1 MTTRSGA
8 QERCSPTCNAG
19 VQLDIFLGTQ
29 MRIGCSAF
37 RRSRCSVSVTRCES
51 YMRLHDESNTNNGRF
66 INADTLHSLQ
76 ILDDE
81 SHPNS
86 HNQGPTKSASGSK
99 EGLSVYGLF
108 RHLARTPQGRLL
120 LRRYFLRPSLDLDT
134 INERLDAVQIFC
146 RPENESPLAA
156 IVESLKA
163 VGNMRTMM
171 AKLKKGVSG
180 GSGKNTGPS
189 GSAWASTRRVSSLRD
204 PPLQQS
210 RAEQD

>member
-1 MTTRSGA
+1 M
-8 QERCSPTCNAG
+8 N
-19 VQLDIFLGTQ
+19 
-29 MRIGCSAF
+29 
-37 RRSRCSVSVTRCES
+37 
-51 YMRLHDESNTNNGRF
+51 
-66 INADTLHSLQ
+66 Q
-76 ILDDE
+76 ILTTE
-81 SHPNS
+81 GSSTPTPFTHSRSWTTNRIQIRTTKGLPNRHPV
-86 HNQGPTKSASGSK
+86 PKK
-99 EGLSVYGLF
+99 VSVYGLF